1 MVMRH
6 CSEDT
11 HTYKKPGSKCV
22 NVLNSAYLQIEGIIT
37 NFGFPFDF
45 IFLIPLWYN
54 QTTLIVGEKK
64 TLIGSL
70 KENSGWANLYNSP
83 DSISLR
89 TFEINGSTPVLYIGK
104 IEFLLSRVDIHNW
117 YTG

>member
-6 CSEDT
+6 CCEDT
-11 HTYKKPGSKCV
+11 HTYKKPRSKCV

-54 QTTLIVGEKK
+54 QTALIVGEK

-70 KENSGWANLYNSP
+70 KENSVWANLYNSR

-89 TFEINGSTPVLYIGK
+89 TFEINGSMPVFYIGK
-104 IEFLLSRVDIHNW
+104 IEFLPSRVDTHNW